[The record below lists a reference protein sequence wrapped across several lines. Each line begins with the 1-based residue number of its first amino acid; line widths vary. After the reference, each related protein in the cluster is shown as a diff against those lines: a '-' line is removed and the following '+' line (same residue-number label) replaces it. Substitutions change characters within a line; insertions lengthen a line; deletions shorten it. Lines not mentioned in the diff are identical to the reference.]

1 MNTLTVA
8 NGGTAVSCASA
19 LGRPH
24 EPALLA
30 LAATMTPLSTASA
43 AAVSPRFALPT
54 AFVEA
59 LERLPR
65 GGFWEWRS

>member
-30 LAATMTPLSTASA
+30 LAATMTPLSAASA
-43 AAVSPRFALPT
+43 VVDSPRFVLPT
-54 AFVEA
+54 AFVEV

-65 GGFWEWRS
+65 GGFLQWRS

>member
-1 MNTLTVA
+1 MNTLTVP
-8 NGGTAVSCASA
+8 NRGTAVSCVPA
-19 LGRPH
+19 LGRSR
-24 EPALLA
+24 ERALLA

-65 GGFWEWRS
+65 GGFWDWRS